1 MPAQVFISYRSAD
14 GKDKATALA
23 RDLGAVFGHDTIF
36 LDKDD
41 LGGGRNWRE
50 EVAGALG
57 QRPVLL
63 LLITPQLI
71 NATDAQGRP
80 RLLDESDPV
89 KRELEQAL
97 ASGARVIPVL
107 GDGLG
112 DAPDA
117 TAWPAPL
124 DQLAELT
131 WRRLRAYDWAAD
143 VQRLAQDLRAHG
155 VAPAIAAN
163 TANTASA
170 AAPRWRRP
178 LLAAAAVVLVAALGL
193 GAWLARPDPN
203 SLAGRWQV
211 TWVRGEQAVL
221 VFTQQGN
228 DVAFTSE
235 PVDVSQRAD
244 WAAYRTFWRE
254 RGGAELRQVVYRGAG
269 TLRRDPG
276 AAPLADIALK
286 VVAVPGNE
294 DIDSGNLTFSV
305 SGEQGQGKQ
314 WLNGEQAEHAATLK
328 RLR

>member
-41 LGGGRNWRE
+41 LSGGRNWRD

-63 LLITPQLI
+63 LLVTPQLV

-80 RLLDESDPV
+80 RLLDETDPV

-97 ASGARVIPVL
+97 AAGARVIPLL

-117 TAWPAPL
+117 AAWPPPL
-124 DQLAELT
+124 NQLADLT

-143 VQRLAQDLRAHG
+143 VQRLANDLRAHG
-155 VAPAIAAN
+155 VPAARN
-163 TANTASA
+163 L
-170 AAPRWRRP
+170 PRWRHP
-178 LLAAAAVVLVAALGL
+178 LLAAGAVMLVAALGL
-193 GAWLARPDPN
+193 GAWLSRPDPN
-203 SLAGRWQV
+203 SLTGRWQV

-221 VFTQQGN
+221 AFTQQGN
-228 DVAFTSE
+228 GVAFTSE

-276 AAPLADIALK
+276 LPPLADIALK

-294 DIDSGNLTFSV
+294 DIDSGNLTFSF

-314 WLNGEQAEHAATLK
+314 WLNGEQAEHPATLK

>member
-41 LGGGRNWRE
+41 LSGGRNWRE

-63 LLITPQLI
+63 LLVTPQLV

-97 ASGARVIPVL
+97 AAGARVIPVL

-117 TAWPAPL
+117 TTWPTPL
-124 DQLAELT
+124 NQLAELT

-155 VAPAIAAN
+155 VAPVMAVDAVD
-163 TANTASA
+163 A
-170 AAPRWRRP
+170 AATRWRRP
-178 LLAAAAVVLVAALGL
+178 LLAAAALVLVAALGL

-211 TWVRGEQAVL
+211 TWVRGEQTVL
-221 VFTQQGN
+221 VFTQQGSE
-228 DVAFTSE
+228 VAFTSE

-254 RGGAELRQVVYRGAG
+254 RGGGALRQVVYRGAG

-276 AAPLADIALK
+276 VPALADIALK

-294 DIDSGNLTFSV
+294 DIDSGNLTFSF

>member
-23 RDLGAVFGHDTIF
+23 RELGAVFGHDTVF

-41 LGGGRNWRE
+41 LSGGRNWRE

-63 LLITPQLI
+63 LLVTPQLI

-80 RLLDESDPV
+80 RWLDESDPV

-97 ASGARVIPVL
+97 AAGARVIPVL

-112 DAPDA
+112 DTPDA
-117 TAWPAPL
+117 STWPAPL
-124 DQLAELT
+124 NQLADLT

-155 VAPAIAAN
+155 VAPAIAAP
-163 TANTASA
+163 TARTAP
-170 AAPRWRRP
+170 PRWRRP
-178 LLAAAAVVLVAALGL
+178 LLAAAAMVVVAALGL
-193 GAWLARPDPN
+193 GAWLARPDPTH
-203 SLAGRWQV
+203 LAGRWQV
-211 TWVRGEQAVL
+211 NWVRGEQAVL
-221 VFTQQGN
+221 VFTQQG
-228 DVAFTSE
+228 DAVTFTSE

-244 WAAYRTFWRE
+244 WAAYRSFWRE
-254 RGGAELRQVVYRGAG
+254 RGGELRQVVYRGAG

-276 AAPLADIALK
+276 VAPLADIALK
-286 VVAVPGNE
+286 VQAVPGNE
-294 DIDSGNLTFSV
+294 DIDSGNLTFSF